1 MIREIVVDG
10 DELDVSSSE
19 LEAAEDLTEQGE
31 PAPAKDDI
39 AAAGEQQQGE
49 AASPE
54 SKEVTPAKEEP
65 AVEKPAEK
73 APVNDR
79 ALAALGYENRE
90 LRRQMKSVMAEIES
104 LRKRDQEGVYVPRQ
118 NHGEYLEFLRDTDPD
133 RYLEERLRV
142 RDAELETRLTKP
154 AGPRI
159 EEDVN
164 RNAAVTQELL
174 NSVAQRIVTTCP
186 NAVTAD
192 GMLDSEFMNGDGG
205 FWREAQE
212 EFQSHEQF
220 MEAVINDP
228 ARISRIARIANKNIE
243 HKRLLE
249 KIAESDRKGRVMAQG
264 SVGSPSKSS
273 KSTKPLTPEEAKFAK
288 QNGWTPEEFAAF
300 DARSK

>member
-10 DELDVSSSE
+10 DELEVDGFEPES
-19 LEAAEDLTEQGE
+19 AEDLTEQGE
-31 PAPAKDDI
+31 PAPAKDDTS
-39 AAAGEQQQGE
+39 ADGEQQQGE
-49 AASPE
+49 TASPE
-54 SKEVTPAKEEP
+54 KNEATPAKEEP

-104 LRKRDQEGVYVPRQ
+104 LRKRDQEGVYVPKQ
-118 NHGEYLEFLRDTDPD
+118 AHGEYLEFLRDTDPD

-205 FWREAQE
+205 FWREVQE
-212 EFQSHEQF
+212 EFQTQEQF
-220 MEAVINDP
+220 MDAVVSDP
-228 ARISRIARIANKNIE
+228 ARISRIARLANKNIE

-249 KIAESDRKGRVMAQG
+249 KIAENDRKGRVLSQG

-273 KSTKPLTPEEAKFAK
+273 KSTKPLTPEEVKFAK